1 MYQCNY
7 LMKIAIL
14 NSHENWKLETSVFK
28 VVKNILP
35 TSIFFN
41 ELDRLPQFH
50 HPLVLKRQINQ
61 IRIL

>member
-14 NSHENWKLETSVFK
+14 NSHENWKLFSSVFK
-28 VVKNILP
+28 VIRNILP

-41 ELDRLPQFH
+41 ELDRLHQFH
-50 HPLVLKRQINQ
+50 HPFVLQKAEKPN
-61 IRIL
+61 

>member
-50 HPLVLKRQINQ
+50 HPFVLQKADKPN
-61 IRIL
+61 